1 MCAQDSRRGS
11 TRSSFTRIEARPNLR
26 CTRRRFPAR
35 VSAHVKP
42 WCSRVGVD
50 WSRLT
55 RWCLAILLPHPVSMG
70 QSPASQAA
78 LSPLIHWLS
87 GPRRAPGQSGDSG
100 TPRAQTRPGNERSH
114 AVRSAARS
122 TAAPRCIPTGMP
134 QPEQTFVKGAAGG
147 RPGHGCAGFG
157 PNQALALVE
166 VVLRRQAN
174 AQQPGRSHAEHL
186 GGEPE

>member
-122 TAAPRCIPTGMP
+122 TAALRPTRVTAVYSNGYATTRTDVRQGRRRWAARSRVRRIRAKSGARPR
-134 QPEQTFVKGAAGG
+134 
-147 RPGHGCAGFG
+147 
-157 PNQALALVE
+157 
-166 VVLRRQAN
+166 
-174 AQQPGRSHAEHL
+174 
-186 GGEPE
+186 